1 MADPKPLL
9 ETSVLLERQIS
20 GGAGHA
26 GSPPGGRPSTREA
39 EASVLQAQV
48 ALKMLVEQP
57 DLRKAIFGKAL
68 KLCQDMD
75 DQPLTEAL
83 HACQKMA
90 EEQYA
95 GRKSPPL

>member
-1 MADPKPLL
+1 MGSQNGFDHHSHSFLRIPCTRRPPKYSRSRS
-9 ETSVLLERQIS
+9 EWN
-20 GGAGHA
+20 
-26 GSPPGGRPSTREA
+26 A